1 MYVRNYLLCIF
12 PDINSPVMLQHNID
26 HLEVLFPAVLMFPQK
41 THPKTKQ
48 KKPTKNIAPEY

>member
-1 MYVRNYLLCIF
+1 
-12 PDINSPVMLQHNID
+12 MLQHNID

-48 KKPTKNIAPEY
+48 KKPTKNIAPEYWSFIRKSGASL